1 MSSLLYQNQNIN
13 DLKRVNDSMSEK
25 IKQNQ
30 KQKVLFQNN
39 IGFNITSGINIDK
52 RIVNNNSNLEY

>member
-1 MSSLLYQNQNIN
+1 MSSLLYQNQNQNIN

-30 KQKVLFQNN
+30 KQKVPFINN
-39 IGFNITSGINIDK
+39 MGSNITSG
-52 RIVNNNSNLEY
+52 VETE